1 MGLLAVNAADTRDY
15 PVVLGATL
23 TVAVIVVFSN
33 LLTDL
38 LYGVLDPR
46 IRLD

>member
-1 MGLLAVNAADTRDY
+1 LAVESATSRDY

-23 TVAVIVVFSN
+23 TVALVTIVFTF
-33 LLTDL
+33 LTDL

-46 IRLD
+46 VEVG